1 MRMIPPKLPFAAFI
15 ACATL
20 LASAAHAGGRNFG
33 LGVVIPSPT
42 GISAKLWTSGTTAFD
57 FVFGWSGGWGRGYH
71 DGYRDGRCYDD
82 VFYRDHRGYCN
93 DQAYDW
99 RDYDDRYYRGRYYGW
114 RTFHMHMD
122 YLFHNFNAIRSR
134 ERFPLFYGP
143 GINLEY
149 YEYDELLIG
158 VRGDFGI
165 AWLPRRAPMDV
176 FLEVAPVV
184 NLFPAAFFNV
194 NVGLGTRFYF

>member
-1 MRMIPPKLPFAAFI
+1 MRNTLVKLI
-15 ACATL
+15 ACAALT
-20 LASAAHAGGRNFG
+20 AAAAQAGGRNFG
-33 LGVVIPSPT
+33 LGIVFPSPT
-42 GISAKLWTSGTTAFD
+42 GISGKLWTSGTTAFD
-57 FVFGWSGGWGRGYH
+57 FVFGWSRGYH
-71 DGYRDGRCYDD
+71 DGYSDSRCYDD
-82 VFYRDHRGYCN
+82 VFFRNNRGYCV
-93 DQAYDW
+93 DRSYDW
-99 RDYDDRYYRGRYYGW
+99 RDPDGRYYYGDRYRGW

-149 YEYDELLIG
+149 FEYNDLLLG
-158 VRGDFGI
+158 VRGNFGI